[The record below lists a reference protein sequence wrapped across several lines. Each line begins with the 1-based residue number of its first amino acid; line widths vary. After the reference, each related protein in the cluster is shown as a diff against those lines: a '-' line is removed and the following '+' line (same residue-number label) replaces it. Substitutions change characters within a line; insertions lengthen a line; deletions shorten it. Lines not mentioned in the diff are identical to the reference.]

1 MTMTRQTRCLLALAC
16 LMLAGF
22 AGILDGQV
30 RNAHDAREMFYLTN
44 PDGPAGNFAA
54 TRAAAGDVC
63 DGTTAAL
70 GLCSG
75 PARLTVGDPWIETA
89 LRD

>member
-1 MTMTRQTRCLLALAC
+1 
-16 LMLAGF
+16 MLAGF

-44 PDGPAGNFAA
+44 PDGPAGSFAA
-54 TRAAAGDVC
+54 TRAATANAC
-63 DGTTAAL
+63 DSTTATL

-75 PARLTVGDPWIETA
+75 PARFAVGDPWMETA